1 MAGYRHLCFSGEDV
15 EAQQSSPWSR
25 SATTQGPGPYWLP
38 PRTAHRGGQPASHF
52 PRAPD
57 PGVQSAV
64 TDTAA
69 DACTPTPAP
78 APPQLTPETT
88 GQRLTGP
95 SSARPAPTLQG
106 QRLFSRWFPWGQAA
120 HTGRVEGRDPE

>member
-1 MAGYRHLCFSGEDV
+1 MWRHSGQ
-15 EAQQSSPWSR
+15 AH
-25 SATTQGPGPYWLP
+25 GPGQQQ
-38 PRTAHRGGQPASHF
+38 PRALVHTGCHPRLRTEEGSQPASHL

-64 TDTAA
+64 TDTAV

-88 GQRLTGP
+88 GQCLTGP

-106 QRLFSRWFPWGQAA
+106 QRLLSRWFPWAQAA